1 MFKTITRRV
10 AVGLLL
16 AGSVSAQAAGF
27 PEKPIKLVIPF
38 PPGGLVGAV
47 SLAIATKMGPV
58 LGQPVVLENRP
69 GAAGT
74 IAAAS
79 VAKATPDGY
88 TVLLGT
94 SATQGIVKY
103 MYKALPYDPIEDFAP
118 VGILG
123 NVTVGVFASE
133 KSGLK
138 TLPEMVAAV
147 RANPGQVS
155 YGSPGV
161 GSVSHLAAE
170 AMRARAN
177 LRLLHVPYAGN
188 TPQMTDLVGGQI
200 QVAFT
205 GLGSGITYA
214 KDGRVRLL
222 AVAAKSRSRNH
233 PHVPALAELIPG
245 YDAPA
250 WLGIVAPRGTSPDVL
265 DKLSRALS
273 VALADREVQSL
284 MDTMG
289 MDPEPMTAAEFGAKM
304 RREMPLWEE
313 AVRASGAGGAELK

>member
-1 MFKTITRRV
+1 
-10 AVGLLL
+10 
-16 AGSVSAQAAGF
+16 
-27 PEKPIKLVIPF
+27 
-38 PPGGLVGAV
+38 
-47 SLAIATKMGPV
+47 
-58 LGQPVVLENRP
+58 
-69 GAAGT
+69 
-74 IAAAS
+74 
-79 VAKATPDGY
+79 
-88 TVLLGT
+88 
-94 SATQGIVKY
+94 

-233 PHVPALAELIPG
+233 PNVPALAELIPG

-250 WLGIVAPRGTSPDVL
+250 WLGIVAPRGTPPDVL

-284 MDTMG
+284 MDNMG